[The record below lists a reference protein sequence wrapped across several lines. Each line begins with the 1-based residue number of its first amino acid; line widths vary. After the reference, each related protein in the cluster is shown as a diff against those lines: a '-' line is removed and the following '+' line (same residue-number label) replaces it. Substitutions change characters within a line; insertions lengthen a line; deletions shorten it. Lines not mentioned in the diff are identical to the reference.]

1 MEHHK
6 ADVWQVA
13 GRGTAGD
20 DAARFLR
27 ELRQLRDAAG
37 LGHAELA
44 ARAHYPYDIIKA
56 AEAGP
61 SLPDLPILSAYV
73 RGCGGTAEEW
83 EERWRRLTRTPS
95 LPVSA
100 SRHAGNSAAATAGA
114 RIGAATQVVDAPDP
128 SVIIKALSRVA
139 EEMAGGGTETDEAPL
154 TVPPRPAY
162 PAEDSPAAPPP
173 AVVPPVDMPSADVSA
188 ADVVPRDVPL
198 TFAAQPDAAQP
209 DVTQPDLPWADVAQP
224 DATQSDLPWADAPS
238 SEALQSGVSLDDA
251 FTAAPADSPVAGS
264 ADFPPFT
271 PAAPGASA
279 AYAAPA
285 DDPLLT
291 PADDPFGAPAAGLAA
306 DPAAG
311 WAEPEAGNRPKG
323 WDPIRVSAAWPAI
336 SSEDPRRTGASV
348 DKAAQAGTA
357 PATAGSGSR
366 PAIRQSAWARGV
378 DALGE
383 PTGVA
388 RPGSRARTLV
398 VVVVLVCVLAVVL
411 AIFA

>member
-1 MEHHK
+1 VEHHK

-13 GRGTAGD
+13 GHGTAGD

-61 SLPDLPILSAYV
+61 SLPDLPVLSAYV

-128 SVIIKALSRVA
+128 SVIIKALNRVA
-139 EEMAGGGTETDEAPL
+139 EEMAAGGPGADAAPL
-154 TVPPRPAY
+154 TVPPRPAC
-162 PAEDSPAAPPP
+162 PAEGLPAASSPAGLSSAD
-173 AVVPPVDMPSADVSA
+173 VPPADVSA
-188 ADVVPRDVPL
+188 GGAGLRDVPL
-198 TFAAQPDAAQP
+198 PDA
-209 DVTQPDLPWADVAQP
+209 TQPDLPWAGVP
-224 DATQSDLPWADAPS
+224 SSDAP
-238 SEALQSGVSLDDA
+238 LSGMSLDDA
-251 FTAAPADSPVAGS
+251 FTAALADNPVAGS

-271 PAAPGASA
+271 PAAPGTSGTSAASA
-279 AYAAPA
+279 DAPLVTPA
-285 DDPLLT
+285 DDPL
-291 PADDPFGAPAAGLAA
+291 GAPAAGLTA
-306 DPAAG
+306 DSPAG
-311 WAEPEAGNRPKG
+311 WAGPEAGNMPKG
-323 WDPIRVSAAWPAI
+323 WDPIRVSAAWPVI
-336 SSEDPRRTGASV
+336 SGEDPRRTASSDDTAGARAGSSLSGAS
-348 DKAAQAGTA
+348 A
-357 PATAGSGSR
+357 AGSGTR
-366 PAIRQSAWARGV
+366 PAIRQSTWARGV
-378 DALGE
+378 DAFGE

-398 VVVVLVCVLAVVL
+398 VVIVLLCVLAVVL

>member
-1 MEHHK
+1 VEHHE

-61 SLPDLPILSAYV
+61 SLPDLPVLSAYV

-83 EERWRRLTRTPS
+83 EERWRRLTRTPA

-139 EEMAGGGTETDEAPL
+139 EEMATGSPDADAAPL

-162 PAEDSPAAPPP
+162 PAEGLRLPAASSPT
-173 AVVPPVDMPSADVSA
+173 VVPPADVSA
-188 ADVVPRDVPL
+188 GGAGLRDVPP
-198 TFAAQPDAAQP
+198 PDE
-209 DVTQPDLPWADVAQP
+209 TQPDLPWADVPSSAAQP
-224 DATQSDLPWADAPS
+224 
-238 SEALQSGVSLDDA
+238 SGVSLGDA
-251 FTAAPADSPVAGS
+251 FTAAPAGNPVAGS

-271 PAAPGASA
+271 PAPPGASA
-279 AYAAPA
+279 APGAPAASADDPLVPPA
-285 DDPLLT
+285 DDPL
-291 PADDPFGAPAAGLAA
+291 GAPAAGLTA
-306 DPAAG
+306 DSPAG
-311 WAEPEAGNRPKG
+311 RAEPEAGNRPKG
-323 WDPIRVSAAWPAI
+323 WDPIRVSAAWPVI
-336 SSEDPRRTGASV
+336 SSEDPRRTGPSDGAAAARAGASPSG
-348 DKAAQAGTA
+348 ASA
-357 PATAGSGSR
+357 AGSGT

-378 DALGE
+378 DAFGE

-398 VVVVLVCVLAVVL
+398 VVVVFVCVLAVLL